1 MLQKVT
7 RILCVVVFAH
17 LTTISYSQLSTA
29 FSFGIMAAADEAKP
43 AQVADFNS
51 SPVLLNGNNK
61 CLSVTN
67 GVAVFMAKN
76 TEAFK
81 FSCVIDEFAGRP
93 IQIQAYPNPARTET
107 TLKSTVTLFTETAIS
122 IQLVN
127 QNGQLMQTISAKAS
141 QIGNGLKID
150 LKLIPAGVY
159 FVYFIKDNQPIS
171 TQKLIVVK

>member
-7 RILCVVVFAH
+7 RILCVVLFAH
-17 LTTISYSQLSTA
+17 LTTISYSQLTTA
-29 FSFGIMAAADEAKP
+29 FSFGIMAADESKP
-43 AQVADFNS
+43 TQVADFNS
-51 SPVLLNGNNK
+51 SPLMLNGNNK

-67 GVAVFMAKN
+67 GVAVFLAKN
-76 TEAFK
+76 ADAFK
-81 FSCVIDEFAGRP
+81 FACIIDEFAGRP
-93 IQIQAYPNPARTET
+93 IQVQAYPNPARTET
-107 TLKSTVTLFTETAIS
+107 TLKSTVTLFTETPIS

-159 FVYFIKDNQPIS
+159 FVYFIKDNQSIS